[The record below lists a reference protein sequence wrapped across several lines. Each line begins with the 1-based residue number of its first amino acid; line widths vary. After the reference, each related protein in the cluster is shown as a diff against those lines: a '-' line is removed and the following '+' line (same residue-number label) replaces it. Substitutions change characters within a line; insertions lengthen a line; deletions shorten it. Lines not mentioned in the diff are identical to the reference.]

1 MRMKMLSILAVSLGL
16 AVPVVHAANDKTNKN
31 IDDTI
36 AHLQK
41 CITAL
46 NQLNKDAPDFKKYA
60 EDQITNLKELKTVPQ
75 DQLAPVMAKYKADMW
90 RQAKD
95 KIKADIKAYETEC
108 AGITGDM
115 KSLIAK

>member
-1 MRMKMLSILAVSLGL
+1 MKVLPILAVSLGL
-16 AVPVVHAANDKTNKN
+16 AVPVAYAGNEKTNKN

-41 CITAL
+41 CITTL
-46 NQLNKDAPDFKKYA
+46 DELNKDVPNFKTYA
-60 EDQITNLKELKTVPQ
+60 EERITNLKQLKTVPQ
-75 DQLAPVMAKYKADMW
+75 EGLQSEMAKYKADKW
-90 RQAKD
+90 RQEKD
-95 KIKADIKAYETEC
+95 KIKADVKAYETEC